1 MLKLFKK
8 RKELAVEFCDA
19 CAHVCDA
26 SCRSSAL
33 RERARLGVSRFRPP
47 F

>member
-1 MLKLFKK
+1 MLKLFTK

-19 CAHVCDA
+19 CARVWDA
-26 SCRSSAL
+26 GSRSSAI
-33 RERARLGVSRFRPP
+33 RERARLDVLRFRPP

>member
-1 MLKLFKK
+1 MLKLVKK
-8 RKELAVEFCDA
+8 QKELTVEFCDR
-19 CAHVCDA
+19 CARVCDA

-33 RERARLGVSRFRPP
+33 RERARLDASRFRPP